1 MYEYEYE
8 TEALL
13 EGEGEWEG
21 EYEGE
26 LEGEE
31 FLGAVA
37 RRGWGWL
44 TRPGSPQRRFALGA
58 ARAAV
63 QRGSQALGGYVGGRL
78 GQQNLG
84 QQVGGVIGSG
94 LSSLLPQQEFEW
106 ESEFEGEWEGEE
118 FVNPLRRVYADAMM
132 EHMAHAATQARS
144 EAEAEAFIG
153 ALAPLAARLLPA
165 AAPTI
170 MRALPGLVGG
180 LSAATRVLR
189 RHPSARPLV
198 RTLPTVMRRT
208 AAQLAQRATQG
219 RPLSPQAAVRTLA
232 QQTARVI
239 ASPQQSRQA
248 VRRSQVVDRRLHQ
261 MAGQRSR

>member
-1 MYEYEYE
+1 MYEYEFE
-8 TEALL
+8 GEWEW
-13 EGEGEWEG
+13 EGEGEAQ
-21 EYEGE
+21 

-31 FLGAVA
+31 FLGTAV

-44 TRPGSPQRRFALGA
+44 TQRDSPQRRFALGA
-58 ARAAV
+58 ARAAIE
-63 QRGSQALGGYVGGRL
+63 RGSQALGGYVGGRV

-84 QQVGGVIGSG
+84 QQIGGVIGSG
-94 LSSLLPQQEFEW
+94 LNNMLPQQEFEW

-132 EHMAHAATQARS
+132 EHLAHAATRARS

-170 MRALPGLVGG
+170 MRALPGLVSG

-189 RHPSARPLV
+189 SNPAARPLV

-208 AAQLAQRATQG
+208 ATRLAQQATQG
-219 RPLSPQAAVRTLA
+219 RPVSPQTAVRTLA
-232 QQTARVI
+232 QQTARVLGN
-239 ASPQQSRQA
+239 PQQCQQA
-248 VRRSQVVDRRLHQ
+248 VRRSQAVDRRLHQ
-261 MAGQRSR
+261 MAGRGLR